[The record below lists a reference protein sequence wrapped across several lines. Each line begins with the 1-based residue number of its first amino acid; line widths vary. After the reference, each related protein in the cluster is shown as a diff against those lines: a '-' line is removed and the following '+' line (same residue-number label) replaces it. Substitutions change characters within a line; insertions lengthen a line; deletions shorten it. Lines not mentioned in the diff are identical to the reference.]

1 MLTPEERARL
11 RELLDAAT
19 PTPWKA
25 VGEWIDG
32 ATYEVLSPARP
43 DCMSY
48 CYGGESQVEYG
59 TEHDQTLIVGAV
71 NALPGLL
78 AAVDA
83 AEAERDRLAKAVERV
98 RALAEGWRYKGE
110 HGYGP
115 WQAGSGPSPD
125 GEALDWASSLI
136 LRALDGGE

>member
-1 MLTPEERARL
+1 MTPEERARL
-11 RELLDAAT
+11 RELAERATAGPWDAHRPHPAYRQYVVDRVMPEGHLGETVATTEDVQASENAEYIAAVSPDVVLGILDA
-19 PTPWKA
+19 
-25 VGEWIDG
+25 
-32 ATYEVLSPARP
+32 L
-43 DCMSY
+43 
-48 CYGGESQVEYG
+48 
-59 TEHDQTLIVGAV
+59 
-71 NALPGLL
+71 N
-78 AAVDA
+78 A